1 MVKLTIFRATGAWLV
16 VIDNSKLMR
25 PAVCSEEERGLISQ
39 TAAGNWAYSDIR
51 LTETPYWW
59 RNATQIRLVRKDG
72 KFAWTS
78 QMHYL
83 DLGTDALSAVF
94 PSTSFRRE
102 ASGGVT
108 KCQLFS
114 QSRISVST
122 MLEIKGRTGKTQT
135 KSWHHCIF
143 PSFWLSQ
150 YISCSP
156 VWQFCTTWTA
166 SCKQPVYGT
175 SFS

>member
-39 TAAGNWAYSDIR
+39 TAAVNWVYSGIR
-51 LTETPYWW
+51 LTETPYGW
-59 RNATQIRLVRKDG
+59 RNATHIRLVRKDG

-78 QMHYL
+78 QMRYL

-135 KSWHHCIF
+135 KSWHHLKLHF
-143 PSFWLSQ
+143 SFVLVV
-150 YISCSP
+150 P
-156 VWQFCTTWTA
+156 VHLL
-166 SCKQPVYGT
+166 
-175 SFS
+175 FSSMAILYHVNR